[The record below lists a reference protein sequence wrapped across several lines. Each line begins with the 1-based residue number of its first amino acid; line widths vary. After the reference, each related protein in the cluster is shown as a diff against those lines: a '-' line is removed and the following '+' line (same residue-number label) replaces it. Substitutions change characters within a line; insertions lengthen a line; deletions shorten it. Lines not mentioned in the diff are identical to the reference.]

1 MEKSRREVDL
11 PSSPRSSLIIKFN
24 DHSTWWGKLLDGGE
38 RDGEDVFFQGRSI
51 QAFSR
56 METFFF
62 HAWKTLLVTR
72 HIRWRI
78 SRGENIPSGHRGW
91 KKKGRR
97 RRRWWK
103 QEFRARRV
111 GGKSES
117 GGEIFPAGK
126 GEDKGR
132 KWPSPPLFSS
142 PWSCYDE
149 EEISDT
155 GGKIIQPERYGREWA
170 VSVWWSS
177 GGIKKAWDKVL

>member
-1 MEKSRREVDL
+1 MVETRI
-11 PSSPRSSLIIKFN
+11 PR
-24 DHSTWWGKLLDGGE
+24 
-38 RDGEDVFFQGRSI
+38 
-51 QAFSR
+51 
-56 METFFF
+56 
-62 HAWKTLLVTR
+62 
-72 HIRWRI
+72 
-78 SRGENIPSGHRGW
+78 
-91 KKKGRR
+91 KK
-97 RRRWWK
+97 
-103 QEFRARRV
+103 

-117 GGEIFPAGK
+117 GGEIFPVGK